1 MSSTLVVNVLDLLR
15 RPGSQKEVSV
25 VVKAADF
32 DFGDSRLDDA
42 ADVAVDIE
50 LESSSTGIVAHGSAQ
65 VAWRSMCRRCLRP
78 VDGAV
83 IAELDEAF
91 SRGVTAAVH
100 HHGDTAGD
108 ALSETEPIVGDQ
120 IDFTLPVR
128 EAVLLAVPE
137 APLCR
142 ADCPGL
148 CPQCGADRA
157 TTKCACVTETRD
169 ERWAAL
175 DSLRGKLDDAVE

>member
-15 RPGSQKEVSV
+15 RAGSGKEVAV
-25 VVKAADF
+25 LVKASVF
-32 DFGDSRLDDA
+32 DFADSRIDDDS
-42 ADVAVDIE
+42 DVSVGLE
-50 LESSSTGIVAHGSAQ
+50 LESSSTGVLAKGSAS
-65 VAWRSMCRRCLRP
+65 VAWSSVCRRCLRP
-78 VDGAV
+78 VDGV
-83 IAELDEAF
+83 VVAEIDETF
-91 SRGVTAAVH
+91 SRGVQHAHA

-108 ALSETEPIVGDQ
+108 ALSEAEPIVGDQ

-128 EAVLLAVPE
+128 EAVLLAVPA

-148 CPQCGADRA
+148 CPQCGADLA
-157 TTKCACVTETRD
+157 ATKCSCVVPTRD

-175 DSLRGKLDDAVE
+175 DALRDRLDDAVE